1 MYSKPFAQR
10 NNMRKHIV
18 ISDSRRR
25 SLVLRPAT
33 LTQEVLCRANQRT
46 RLLLQA
52 RMSHGSFLRMSCV
65 KSSNRNMLCDLCN
78 EKAVTRCP
86 YCKTAQYCGAE
97 HRKSDFKL
105 HKKKC
110 MGLPSVEKEQQ
121 FRENRLNGYTP
132 MDLLQNR
139 FFERAEFVVDTL
151 RKQGYCYLDDFHGED
166 IALKIL
172 SEVKNLHHRE
182 KFTDGELVSS
192 NGNGSMLNKK
202 IRDDKIA
209 WIDGKEENCQAISHH
224 MTTVNT
230 LIRFCNG
237 LIEEYDIEHRTKQ
250 AMVACYPGQ
259 GTCYKR
265 HVDNPNKDGRCI
277 TTLYYLNPGWTEEKG
292 GMLNLYPGG
301 SEEPVKILPRLDRL
315 LLFWSDR
322 RNPHEVAPSHDVRY
336 AITLW
341 YFDKN
346 ERARFRKK
354 QEEEERKKA
363 IFSGQ
368 VQYLSHAL
376 TNGHFKF
383 LKY

>member
-1 MYSKPFAQR
+1 MAVCVYTWPSVWHAA
-10 NNMRKHIV
+10 V
-18 ISDSRRR
+18 ESDTIELILR
-25 SLVLRPAT
+25 SNLNLFCFT
-33 LTQEVLCRANQRT
+33 L
-46 RLLLQA
+46 
-52 RMSHGSFLRMSCV
+52 SGSFLRMSCV

-121 FRENRLNGYTP
+121 FRLNGYTP
-132 MDLLQNR
+132 MDLLPNR

-172 SEVKNLHHRE
+172 SEVKNLHQRE

-237 LIEEYDIEHRTKQ
+237 LIEEYDIEHRTKVR
-250 AMVACYPGQ
+250 M
-259 GTCYKR
+259 
-265 HVDNPNKDGRCI
+265 I
-277 TTLYYLNPGWTEEKG
+277 SLYTALCSNAIHYSDVVH
-292 GMLNLYPGG
+292 MLNFLW
-301 SEEPVKILPRLDRL
+301 IRLPITRT
-315 LLFWSDR
+315 
-322 RNPHEVAPSHDVRY
+322 VRY
-336 AITLW
+336 HVNLPGVFPPYAVV
-341 YFDKN
+341 N
-346 ERARFRKK
+346 EGFVLL
-354 QEEEERKKA
+354 
-363 IFSGQ
+363 I
-368 VQYLSHAL
+368 H
-376 TNGHFKF
+376 
-383 LKY
+383 

>member
-121 FRENRLNGYTP
+121 FRLNGYTP
-132 MDLLQNR
+132 MDLLPNR

-172 SEVKNLHHRE
+172 SEVKNLHQRE

-237 LIEEYDIEHRTKQ
+237 LIEEYDIEHRTK

-363 IFSGQ
+363 IFSRQ
-368 VQYLSHAL
+368 E
-376 TNGHFKF
+376 NGSNEGGGNQDQEIAGSS
-383 LKY
+383 

>member
-1 MYSKPFAQR
+1 MYSKISIQR
-10 NNMRKHIV
+10 NTMRRYEV

-33 LTQEVLCRANQRT
+33 LTQEVLSRANNLR

-52 RMSHGSFLRMSCV
+52 RMPYGSFLRMSCV
-65 KSSNRNMLCDLCN
+65 KSSNSNMLCDLCN

-86 YCKTAQYCGAE
+86 HCKIAQYCGPE
-97 HRKSDFKL
+97 HRKSDLKL
-105 HKKKC
+105 HKKRC
-110 MGLPSVEKEQQ
+110 MGLPSVEQERQ
-121 FRENRLNGYTP
+121 FRETNLNGYTQI
-132 MDLLQNR
+132 DLLQNR
-139 FFERAEFVVDTL
+139 FYERAKYVVDTL
-151 RKQGYCYLDDFHGED
+151 RKQGYCYLDDFHGEVT
-166 IALKIL
+166 ALSIL
-172 SEVKNLHHRE
+172 SEVKNLHQRE

-209 WIDGKEENCQAISHH
+209 WIDGKEENCQTISHH

-230 LIRFCNG
+230 LIRYCNG
-237 LIEEYDIEHRTKQ
+237 LIDEYDIEHRTK

-292 GMLNLYPGG
+292 GMLKLYPGG
-301 SEEPVKILPRLDRL
+301 SEEAVKILPRLDRL

-322 RNPHEVAPSHDVRY
+322 RNPHEVEPSHDVRY

-354 QEEEERKKA
+354 QEEDERKKA
-363 IFSGQ
+363 I
-368 VQYLSHAL
+368 LSQQE
-376 TNGHFKF
+376 NGSKDGKKD
-383 LKY
+383 LETAGSS